1 MIQYAEDE
9 KETGNMNRLYDN
21 YSEDVDYDKIW
32 GLIEYCIAL
41 VLNEKDFQNFKV
53 HRKKLV
59 QRLRRN
65 NWGIPVP
72 ERAVQDGRREE
83 GSVSQVKEERFF
95 PNITVRKE

>member
-21 YSEDVDYDKIW
+21 YSENVDYDKTW

-53 HRKKLV
+53 HFFFNFILFSHCTAR
-59 QRLRRN
+59 
-65 NWGIPVP
+65 
-72 ERAVQDGRREE
+72 
-83 GSVSQVKEERFF
+83 GSGYPYMYTLQLQFF
-95 PNITVRKE
+95 PHHFFCCNMSI

>member
-32 GLIEYCIAL
+32 GLIEYCIAF

-72 ERAVQDGRREE
+72 ERAVQDGQRE
-83 GSVSQVKEERFF
+83 GLGVSCKGR
-95 PNITVRKE
+95 

>member
-21 YSEDVDYDKIW
+21 YSEDVDYEKTW

-41 VLNEKDFQNFKV
+41 VLKEKDFQNFKV

-59 QRLRRN
+59 
-65 NWGIPVP
+65 
-72 ERAVQDGRREE
+72 
-83 GSVSQVKEERFF
+83 
-95 PNITVRKE
+95 

>member
-32 GLIEYCIAL
+32 GLIEYCIAF

-59 QRLRRN
+59 
-65 NWGIPVP
+65 
-72 ERAVQDGRREE
+72 
-83 GSVSQVKEERFF
+83 
-95 PNITVRKE
+95 

>member
-21 YSEDVDYDKIW
+21 YSEDVDYEK
-32 GLIEYCIAL
+32 IEYCIAL

-72 ERAVQDGRREE
+72 ERAVQDGWREE
-83 GSVSQVKEERFF
+83 GSASQVKGERFF

>member
-21 YSEDVDYDKIW
+21 YFENVDYDKTW

-41 VLNEKDFQNFKV
+41 VLNEKYFQNFKV

-59 QRLRRN
+59 QRLR
-65 NWGIPVP
+65 GIT
-72 ERAVQDGRREE
+72 E
-83 GSVSQVKEERFF
+83 GSQYQRGWYRMDGDK
-95 PNITVRKE
+95 KDQHLK